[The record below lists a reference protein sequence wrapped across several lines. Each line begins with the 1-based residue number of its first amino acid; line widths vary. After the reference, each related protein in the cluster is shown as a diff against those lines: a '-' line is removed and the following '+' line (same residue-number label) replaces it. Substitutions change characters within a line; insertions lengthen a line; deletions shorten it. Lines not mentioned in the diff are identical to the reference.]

1 MRTDIDYLRGLL
13 GVFLNTEDPFVNTNE
28 LDAAGY
34 DITSPKGIHHYH
46 LLAEQGFISDYK
58 LRRSPEYLGLLY
70 NMNGIEKV
78 PHHTLRLTA
87 EGMAFAQTLEE
98 PSVFEKLKSFSDAPL
113 DVLKDVGGD
122 IFKSILK
129 KKLGIE

>member
-1 MRTDIDYLRGLL
+1 
-13 GVFLNTEDPFVNTNE
+13 
-28 LDAAGY
+28 
-34 DITSPKGIHHYH
+34 
-46 LLAEQGFISDYK
+46 
-58 LRRSPEYLGLLY
+58 
-70 NMNGIEKV
+70 
-78 PHHTLRLTA
+78 
-87 EGMAFAQTLEE
+87 MAFAQTLEE